1 MSFKVNNH
9 IFRDLKAWLIEGS
22 LETRVLR
29 SSKVWSVSVSEEE
42 DRPKGYRTQKI
53 ENNLRPYAPI
63 DLIDLTLKRLKAKT
77 EKRLELMRI
86 IKKIQKQGK
95 IDLQNLSKIIPEV
108 QRKSQKN

>member
-1 MSFKVNNH
+1 M
-9 IFRDLKAWLIEGS
+9 D
-22 LETRVLR
+22 TRVLR
-29 SSKVWSVSVSEEE
+29 SSKVWRISVSEEE
-42 DRPKGYRTQKI
+42 NRPKGYRTQKI

-95 IDLQNLSKIIPEV
+95 IDLQNLSKIVPEGPNKRRV
-108 QRKSQKN
+108 TE

>member
-1 MSFKVNNH
+1 M
-9 IFRDLKAWLIEGS
+9 D
-22 LETRVLR
+22 TRVLR
-29 SSKVWSVSVSEEE
+29 SSKVWRISVSEEE
-42 DRPKGYRTQKI
+42 IRPKSHRTQKI

-95 IDLQNLSKIIPEV
+95 IDLQNLSKIVPEGPNKRRV
-108 QRKSQKN
+108 TE

>member
-1 MSFKVNNH
+1 M
-9 IFRDLKAWLIEGS
+9 EGS
-22 LETRVLR
+22 LDTRVLR

-42 DRPKGYRTQKI
+42 DKQKCARMKKI
-53 ENNLRPYAPI
+53 EDNLRPYAPI

-95 IDLQNLSKIIPEV
+95 IDLQNLSKIVPE
-108 QRKSQKN
+108 RSPDK